1 MRGGQPSGAQARCN
15 WARRGVYRF
24 AVAGTGETGKGA
36 GDGGGVGEQPRKA
49 PKTGASER
57 IGAERITAYHEYTRT
72 KGVNW
77 PLYVIARMILVP
89 AFLIWFRLE
98 RLGREHARVEG
109 GLIVASN
116 HRSFLDPFV
125 LGTMLPWKRPMHY
138 VAKVELFETAWQGWI
153 LSRLGAYPVR
163 RGEADAETL
172 ETSRR
177 ILERGGALCIFPEGT
192 RIRRGSLAVPH
203 RGVGRL
209 ALESGAA
216 VLPVAVV
223 GSERV
228 RSGWKIRPRKVRLRA
243 GRPMTFPRTENP
255 SPSLAA
261 TVTSRL
267 WPNIEL
273 QWEWLGGLP
282 PMRKAAVIGAGSWG
296 TAVAVLLARGGVEV
310 QLGCRTAEQAERVA
324 RERESSYLPG
334 IGLADS
340 IAVKRAADIEVAG
353 LDLVCLAVPSAA
365 LPAAVGALSDRV
377 GSRTAVLLLSKG
389 LVPPLGTLPSE
400 YVDERI
406 RARAIAA
413 LGGPAHA
420 GEAASG
426 TAALALATRD
436 EDLRAQLGDVFVRA
450 GLICERSA
458 DVIGVEMAGAAKN
471 AASLAAAA
479 AAPHGLNAA
488 GIAAAEIWRECL
500 AYATMRG
507 GSPETFAGLAGVG
520 DLTATILAPGSRNR
534 RAGELLGSGV
544 PAEQIP
550 ERIGQA
556 SEGLDSVPLIAAAV
570 ERAGVEAGGLSGLAA
585 LIEGEMT
592 AVEWVEGLRR
602 AERVRTAA

>member
-1 MRGGQPSGAQARCN
+1 MRAVACN
-15 WARRGVYRF
+15 CGRGGVYRF
-24 AVAGTGETGKGA
+24 AVSDKGEEAPPAGPEGTGEEK
-36 GDGGGVGEQPRKA
+36 PRRA
-49 PKTGASER
+49 PKTGASDR
-57 IGAERITAYHEYTRT
+57 IGSDRITAYHEYTRT

-77 PLYVIARMILVP
+77 VIYFIARLILQP
-89 AFLIWFRLE
+89 AFLIWFRLK
-98 RLGREHARVEG
+98 RLGKEHASVEG

-125 LGTMLPWKRPMHY
+125 LGTMLPWRRPMHY
-138 VAKVELFETAWQGWI
+138 VAKVELFEPAWQGWI
-153 LSRLGAYPVR
+153 LNRLGAYPVR
-163 RGEADAETL
+163 RGEADGETL

-209 ALESGAA
+209 ALESGAS
-216 VLPVAVV
+216 VLPVAVH
-223 GSERV
+223 GSEHV
-228 RSGWKIRPRKVRLRA
+228 RDGWKIRPRPVRMRA
-243 GRPMTFPRTENP
+243 GKSMTFPQTENP

-261 TVTSRL
+261 TVTARI

-310 QLGCRTAEQAERVA
+310 QLGCRTAEQAEAIA
-324 RERESSYLPG
+324 RKRENSYLPG
-334 IGLADS
+334 ITLADS
-340 IAVKRAADIEVAG
+340 ITVKRAADIEVAG

-365 LPAAVGALSDRV
+365 LPAAVGALSDRI

-389 LVPPLGTLPSE
+389 LVPPLGTLPGE

-406 RARAIAA
+406 RSRAIAA

-420 GEAASG
+420 KEAASG
-426 TAALALATRD
+426 TAALVLASRD
-436 EDLRAQLGDVFVRA
+436 EDLRAQLGDVFDRA
-450 GLICERSA
+450 GLICERTA
-458 DVIGVEMAGAAKN
+458 DVVGVEMAGAAKN

-479 AAPHGLNAA
+479 AAPHGINAA
-488 GIAAAEIWRECL
+488 GIAAAEIWRECV

-507 GSPETFAGLAGVG
+507 AELETFAGLAGIG

-534 RAGELLGSGV
+534 RAGEMLGSGV
-544 PAEQIP
+544 PADQIP
-550 ERIGQA
+550 ARLGQA

-570 ERAGVEAGGLSGLAA
+570 EGAGVEAGGLNGLAA
-585 LIEGEMT
+585 LIDGEMT
-592 AVEWVEGLRR
+592 AVEWIEGLRR
-602 AERVRTAA
+602 VERARTAA